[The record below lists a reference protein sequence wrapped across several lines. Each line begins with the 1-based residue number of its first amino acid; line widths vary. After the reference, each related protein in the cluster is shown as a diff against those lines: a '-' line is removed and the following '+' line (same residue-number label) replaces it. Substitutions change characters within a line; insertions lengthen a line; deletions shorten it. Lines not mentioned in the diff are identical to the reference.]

1 MQMEFR
7 VKQDLYRIPAF
18 NAPVV
23 AAPDVCVVGGG
34 AAGVSAAVAAG
45 RLGLDVLLI
54 EKYGFCGGATVA
66 GLSGTICG
74 LYSSGDHPEQI
85 VFGFADEFH
94 RRLTE
99 RGGARGPVPFGRT
112 MLTPHDSLVWKETA
126 DALLESAGVRMLL
139 HTYFLDAFLEGNR
152 VDALALRTLGG
163 PAVVRPKTVIDTSG
177 DALVVHSIGRQT
189 TIGKNGVVQTPTM
202 IFRLGAVDMN
212 AFLQLD
218 PADIDEQVTEA
229 HRSGAYELPRH
240 HVYLFPMPNGHEV
253 LCNMTRIQR
262 PDGTT
267 PIGISSEDMTYA
279 EVAGRQQAREYAR
292 FLKDCVPAFA
302 GSYMVET
309 GCQVGIR
316 QTRSIVGKSRLTND
330 DVLQARKFP
339 GAVTHS
345 AWPIENHGANEIK
358 IVYLENDYY
367 EVPFETLLP
376 LAVDNLVVA
385 GRCLSAEHEALAS
398 ARVTAQCFGMGYAA
412 GAAAG
417 LAVLEG
423 SSLQSI
429 SGPEV
434 RDWMIQHDLK
444 PSDMA

>member
-1 MQMEFR
+1 
-7 VKQDLYRIPAF
+7 
-18 NAPVV
+18 
-23 AAPDVCVVGGG
+23 
-34 AAGVSAAVAAG
+34 
-45 RLGLDVLLI
+45 
-54 EKYGFCGGATVA
+54 
-66 GLSGTICG
+66 
-74 LYSSGDHPEQI
+74 
-85 VFGFADEFH
+85 
-94 RRLTE
+94 
-99 RGGARGPVPFGRT
+99 

>member
-1 MQMEFR
+1 
-7 VKQDLYRIPAF
+7 VKHDRYRIPAF
-18 NAPVV
+18 DAPVLST
-23 AAPDVCVVGGG
+23 PDVCVIGGG

-45 RLGLDVLLI
+45 RLGLKVLLI

-74 LYSSGDHPEQI
+74 LYSSGDRPEQI
-85 VFGFADEFH
+85 VFGFAEEFH
-94 RRLTE
+94 RRLIE

-126 DALLESAGVRMLL
+126 DNLLESAGVQMLL
-139 HTYFLDAFLEGNR
+139 HTYFLDAFLEGDR
-152 VDALALRTLGG
+152 IAALVVQTLNG
-163 PAVVRPKTVIDTSG
+163 PAVIRPKVVVDASG
-177 DALVVHSIGRQT
+177 DALVVHRIGQQT
-189 TIGKNGVVQTPTM
+189 TMGKDGVVQTPTM
-202 IFRLGAVDMN
+202 IFRLGAVDMD

-218 PADIDEQVTEA
+218 PAQIDELVTDA

-240 HVYLFPMPNGHEV
+240 HVYLFPMPSGHEV

-262 PDGTT
+262 PNGTT
-267 PIGISSEDMTYA
+267 PVGISSEDMTYA
-279 EVAGRQQAREYAR
+279 EVAGRKQAREYAR
-292 FLKDCVPAFA
+292 FLKDCVQPFKN
-302 GSYMVET
+302 SYMVET

-316 QTRSIVGKSRLTND
+316 QTRSIVGKTRLTND

-339 GAVTHS
+339 GAVTYS
-345 AWPIENHGANEIK
+345 AWPIENHGANELR

-367 EVPFETLLP
+367 EIPFETLVP
-376 LAVDNLVVA
+376 LSVGNLVVA
-385 GRCLSAEHEALAS
+385 GRCMSAEHEALAS

-417 LAVLEG
+417 LAAMEKR
-423 SSLQSI
+423 SLQTI

-444 PSDMA
+444 PSNVA